1 MKKLV
6 SHLSYSRVVST
17 LALFIALGGGAYAL
31 SLGKNDVK
39 SRHIA
44 KGAVKSSDVAKNTL
58 KGSDVKQDSL
68 KGSDILESTFD
79 IGQFSA
85 AASTPF
91 DPAGPIRCDPE
102 FGSGEPFVPCGQVS
116 LTTPVAGRI
125 LAIASGELVADAEA
139 PGQCRLQIDGGI
151 VGALSERTRGD
162 HGFTIS
168 GVSQP
173 LAPGAHVAE
182 LRCLEGPPGARLT
195 VEVSG
200 LTAVLLGA

>member
-102 FGSGEPFVPCGQVS
+102 FGSGAPVRS
-116 LTTPVAGRI
+116 LRPGLVDNAGRW
-125 LAIASGELVADAEA
+125 ADPGDCERRADRRGEA
-139 PGQCRLQIDGGI
+139 PGQVLQA
-151 VGALSERTRGD
+151 VRRRRG
-162 HGFTIS
+162 
-168 GVSQP
+168 
-173 LAPGAHVAE
+173 
-182 LRCLEGPPGARLT
+182 RRRR
-195 VEVSG
+195 
-200 LTAVLLGA
+200 

>member
-102 FGSGEPFVPCGQVS
+102 FGSGPPFVPCGQVS

-125 LAIASGELVADAEA
+125 LAIASGELIAERQALGSVPAVRRRGGDRAARLIA
-139 PGQCRLQIDGGI
+139 PG
-151 VGALSERTRGD
+151 VT
-162 HGFTIS
+162 HGFASLGRECT
-168 GVSQP
+168 G
-173 LAPGAHVAE
+173 
-182 LRCLEGPPGARLT
+182 GARCPCR
-195 VEVSG
+195 
-200 LTAVLLGA
+200 

>member
-31 SLGKNDVK
+31 SLGKNEVK

-102 FGSGEPFVPCGQVS
+102 FGSGPPFVPCG
-116 LTTPVAGRI
+116 AG
-125 LAIASGELVADAEA
+125 LVD
-139 PGQCRLQIDGGI
+139 D
-151 VGALSERTRGD
+151 TRGWTD
-162 HGFTIS
+162 PGDRERRADQRGSTRLRVLQAVRRRCWTSRRSRIAQGSNLGFRTF
-168 GVSQP
+168 GCQ
-173 LAPGAHVAE
+173 
-182 LRCLEGPPGARLT
+182 
-195 VEVSG
+195 
-200 LTAVLLGA
+200 

>member
-102 FGSGEPFVPCGQVS
+102 FGSGAAVRS
-116 LTTPVAGRI
+116 LRPGLVDDAGRW
-125 LAIASGELVADAEA
+125 ADPGVRERGADRRRATASGR
-139 PGQCRLQIDGGI
+139 CRLYVDGVEI
-151 VGALSERTRGD
+151 
-162 HGFTIS
+162 
-168 GVSQP
+168 
-173 LAPGAHVAE
+173 AE
-182 LRCLEGPPGARLT
+182 LGRSNPR
-195 VEVSG
+195 
-200 LTAVLLGA
+200 

>member
-102 FGSGEPFVPCGQVS
+102 FGSGPPFVPCGQVS

-125 LAIASGELVADAEA
+125 LAIASGELISRGATARGAAGCTSTAWTIGVA
-139 PGQCRLQIDGGI
+139 R
-151 VGALSERTRGD
+151 
-162 HGFTIS
+162 
-168 GVSQP
+168 
-173 LAPGAHVAE
+173 
-182 LRCLEGPPGARLT
+182 
-195 VEVSG
+195 
-200 LTAVLLGA
+200 

>member
-44 KGAVKSSDVAKNTL
+44 KGAVKSSDVAQNTL
-58 KGSDVKQDSL
+58 KGADVKQDSL

-91 DPAGPIRCDPE
+91 DPAGPIRCDPDDMN
-102 FGSGEPFVPCGQVS
+102 GPAFVPCGEVS
-116 LTTPVAGRI
+116 LTAPVSGRAVALAAGELIAEPGPASGYCRLYVDGAEVAGMPLRPRN
-125 LAIASGELVADAEA
+125 S
-139 PGQCRLQIDGGI
+139 Q
-151 VGALSERTRGD
+151 
-162 HGFTIS
+162 GFSLS
-168 GVSQP
+168 GVSARMP
-173 LAPGAHVAE
+173 AGPHISELKCSESAGDVRAE
-182 LRCLEGPPGARLT
+182 VYG
-195 VEVSG
+195 V
-200 LTAVLLGA
+200 TAMLVGG

>member
-102 FGSGEPFVPCGQVS
+102 FGSGPPFVPCGQVS

-125 LAIASGELVADAEA
+125 LAIASGELIAER
-139 PGQCRLQIDGGI
+139 QRRR
-151 VGALSERTRGD
+151 VGAGCTSTARRSARIADRTPEVT
-162 HGFTIS
+162 HGFAVS
-168 GVSQP
+168 GVSDRLRRDP
-173 LAPGAHVAE
+173 SRGASLSRGHAGTS
-182 LRCLEGPPGARLT
+182 GPRSTASR
-195 VEVSG
+195 
-200 LTAVLLGA
+200 AVLVGG

>member
-102 FGSGEPFVPCGQVS
+102 LNSGPPFVPCGTVS
-116 LTTPVAGRI
+116 LTTPVGGRV
-125 LAIASGELVADAEA
+125 LAIGAGELIAASGTAI
-139 PGQCRLQIDGGI
+139 GSCRLFVDNAEVAGMP
-151 VGALSERTRGD
+151 LRERGS
-162 HGFTIS
+162 HGFSLS
-168 GVSQP
+168 GVSEG
-173 LAPGAHVAE
+173 LLPGPHAAE
-182 LRCLEGPPGARLT
+182 LRCTEFAGQVRA
-195 VEVSG
+195 EVYG
-200 LTAVLLGA
+200 VTAMLVGG

>member
-102 FGSGEPFVPCGQVS
+102 FGSGPPFVSCGQVS
-116 LTTPVAGRI
+116 LTTPAAGRI
-125 LAIASGELVADAEA
+125 LAIASGELISEGA
-139 PGQCRLQIDGGI
+139 PASGYCRLSVDG
-151 VGALSERTRGD
+151 VDVASLADRTRSNL
-162 HGFTIS
+162 GFGLS
-168 GVSQP
+168 GVSDVVP
-173 LAPGAHVAE
+173 PGTHLVD
-182 LRCLEGPPGARLT
+182 LRCTQSNTPGLRA
-195 VEVSG
+195 EVSNV
-200 LTAVLLGA
+200 TALLVGG

>member
-17 LALFIALGGGAYAL
+17 LALFLALGGGAYAL

-44 KGAVKSSDVAKNTL
+44 KGAVKSSDVAQNTL
-58 KGSDVKQDSL
+58 KGADVKQDSL

-102 FGSGEPFVPCGQVS
+102 LNSGPPFVPCGQVS
-116 LTTPVAGRI
+116 LSTPVAGRI
-125 LAIASGELVADAEA
+125 LAIASGEFVT
-139 PGQCRLQIDGGI
+139 GGNGSGRCRLYVDGVELASTADHTGGNSGFAAVGI
-151 VGALSERTRGD
+151 SARLD
-162 HGFTIS
+162 
-168 GVSQP
+168 
-173 LAPGAHVAE
+173 AGAHVAE
-182 LRCLEGPPGARLT
+182 LRCLENTPDFR
-195 VEVSG
+195 VEVGSVSEALVG
-200 LTAVLLGA
+200 G

>member
-31 SLGKNDVK
+31 SLGKNEVK

-91 DPAGPIRCDPE
+91 DPAGPIRCDPDSS
-102 FGSGEPFVPCGQVS
+102 SGPPFVPCGEVS
-116 LTTPVAGRI
+116 LTTPAAGRI
-125 LAIASGELVADAEA
+125 LGIANGELLADRAW
-139 PGQCRLQIDGGI
+139 R
-151 VGALSERTRGD
+151 GALSALSSMVWR
-162 HGFTIS
+162 S
-168 GVSQP
+168 GAWRI
-173 LAPGAHVAE
+173 APGVTMGS
-182 LRCLEGPPGARLT
+182 RSR
-195 VEVSG
+195 V
-200 LTAVLLGA
+200 